1 MLGNIKTFA
10 IFPALNVAR
19 VRNSD
24 EYYVSSEIPGVYVGN
39 RNGRVKLQV
48 AGFRIYGYDEN
59 GKNLGEIKLQKG
71 VEITWTV
78 VLANKKAAHQG
89 FDGMYHNHKSVRNA
103 GWPYNRSTLENFK
116 EFKVRVYRK
125 NIKDDNPEDGGKL
138 WVLVAPP
145 KYAPGIPNIVSL
157 YQIILETQHPV
168 DQNYPANDPK
178 IMMRVQ
184 RNRFIHFLNHDPL
197 SCMKMKVHYY
207 RDIRP
212 IFEAIYS
219 ELEKKLCTPPG
230 KDEDNYKDLRI
241 SILFCVQI
249 PKDPATKFE
258 RNGQTYDYF
267 MPSIFGDGGNASSGD
282 LDTYLILT
290 RGQYYLLQK
299 WANGDFIKES
309 NIQNEFKYKFNNMKF
324 FNKAAL
330 EWCVGDAFYPGIEM
344 TYLAYEKDTFK
355 DASNE
360 SEHDFRINSDVI
372 QPGDINAYMALPWQA
387 NFNECVTNWWPAQR
401 PDIVIPKE
409 KYTKIGDRE

>member
-103 GWPYNRSTLENFK
+103 GVLIITNYANNDYWYDDTSDSSVDAMVTIGDKNLEN
-116 EFKVRVYRK
+116 RGH
-125 NIKDDNPEDGGKL
+125 DLDKL
-138 WVLVAPP
+138 S
-145 KYAPGIPNIVSL
+145 N
-157 YQIILETQHPV
+157 
-168 DQNYPANDPK
+168 
-178 IMMRVQ
+178 
-184 RNRFIHFLNHDPL
+184 FLD
-197 SCMKMKVHYY
+197 
-207 RDIRP
+207 
-212 IFEAIYS
+212 S

-290 RGQYYLLQK
+290 RGQYYFEKLCTDPFHQV
-299 WANGDFIKES
+299 
-309 NIQNEFKYKFNNMKF
+309 KF

-409 KYTKIGDRE
+409 KYVSGN